1 MLPVG
6 ANSVSPTGITFVE
19 TPSCA
24 TTCATAAARPPA
36 MLASS
41 ATTIARVSD
50 AAATM
55 ASRSSGD
62 TQAALRTRAN
72 PRLIPRNHQ
81 VEAMIAA
88 AVEGDFAPFRRLLDT
103 VTRPFDTP
111 PADLTLPPQ
120 PEEEVAMTF
129 CGT

>member
-1 MLPVG
+1 
-6 ANSVSPTGITFVE
+6 
-19 TPSCA
+19 
-24 TTCATAAARPPA
+24 
-36 MLASS
+36 
-41 ATTIARVSD
+41 
-50 AAATM
+50 M
-55 ASRSSGD
+55 A
-62 TQAALRTRAN
+62 RAN

-88 AVEGDFAPFRRLLDT
+88 AVEGDFAPFRRLLEA

-120 PEEEVAMTF
+120 PEEEVTMTF